1 MHCPPFWQAGEQVAE
16 RLSSN
21 QKSPNFSVALPT
33 GTIGGLGQP
42 CFGVDPL
49 AVAAFNVGNTTAIW
63 ELESS
68 HAHGIAHTE
77 MKVIFWDP

>member
-16 RLSSN
+16 RLNSN
-21 QKSPNFSVALPT
+21 QKSSNFSVALPT
-33 GTIGGLGQP
+33 GTIRGLGQP
-42 CFGVDPL
+42 RFGVNPL

-63 ELESS
+63 ELEPS

-77 MKVIFWDP
+77 IRKRFSAP